1 MSAIDV
7 DRDTAHQAAQRE
19 LDKPIYPKG
28 SLTQRLYEWIHEL
41 LFRLIEKGSSVPGG
55 WFTISVLCVLLVVA
69 IVVTIRVIRL
79 TIRTQRVG
87 DYQLFDTGQLSADQ
101 HRAIAE
107 RFAVEGNWAAAIRH
121 RLRAVARGLEEA
133 RILDPAPGRTA
144 NELATDAGAHLPHL
158 ATELSAAATEFN
170 DVTYG
175 ERQGTPAGYQLI
187 AGLDEHLR
195 SRSTAANRPWPDQ
208 RGSLNQ
214 WAQVR

>member
-1 MSAIDV
+1 MSTIDV

-28 SLTQRLYEWIHEL
+28 SLTQRLYEWIHDL
-41 LFRLIEKGSSVPGG
+41 LIRVIEKGSSVPGG
-55 WFTISVLCVLLVVA
+55 WFTVSVLFVLLVVA
-69 IVVTIRVIRL
+69 IVVAIRVVRS
-79 TIRTQRVG
+79 TIRTQPG

-107 RFAVEGNWAAAIRH
+107 RFAAEGNWAAAIRH

-133 RILDPAPGRTA
+133 RILDQVPGRTA
-144 NELATDAGAHLPHL
+144 NELATDAGARLPHL
-158 ATELSAAATEFN
+158 APELFEAATAFN

-175 ERQGTPAGYQLI
+175 ERPGTPAGYQLI

-208 RGSLNQ
+208 PASLNP

>member
-28 SLTQRLYEWIHEL
+28 SLTQRLYEWIHDL

-55 WFTISVLCVLLVVA
+55 WFTLSVLFVLLVVA
-69 IVVTIRVIRL
+69 IVVTIRVVRL
-79 TIRTQRVG
+79 TIRTQRG

-107 RFAVEGNWAAAIRH
+107 RFAVEGNWATAIRH

-144 NELATDAGAHLPHL
+144 NELATEAGARLPHL
-158 ATELSAAATEFN
+158 ASELSEAATAFN

-175 ERQGTPAGYQLI
+175 ERPGTPAAYQLI
-187 AGLDEHLR
+187 ANLDEHLR
-195 SRSTAANRPWPDQ
+195 SRSAANRPAPDQ
-208 RGSLNQ
+208 PASLNPL
-214 WAQVR
+214 AQVR

>member
-28 SLTQRLYEWIHEL
+28 SLTQRLYEWIHDL
-41 LFRLIEKGSSVPGG
+41 LFRFIEKGSSVPGG
-55 WFTISVLCVLLVVA
+55 WFTVSVLFVLLIVA
-69 IVVTIRVIRL
+69 IVVAIRVARL
-79 TIRTQRVG
+79 TIRTRRGG

-133 RILDPAPGRTA
+133 RILDPVPGRTA
-144 NELATDAGAHLPHL
+144 NELATDAGARLPHL
-158 ATELSAAATEFN
+158 ASELSQAATAFN

-175 ERQGTPAGYQLI
+175 ERPGTPAAYQLI
-187 AGLDEHLR
+187 ADLDEHLR
-195 SRSTAANRPWPDQ
+195 SWSTA
-208 RGSLNQ
+208 SLNPS
-214 WAQVR
+214 AQVR

>member
-1 MSAIDV
+1 MSTIDV

-28 SLTQRLYEWIHEL
+28 SLTQRLYEWIHDL
-41 LFRLIEKGSSVPGG
+41 LFRVIEKGSSVPGG
-55 WFTISVLCVLLVVA
+55 WFTISVLLVLLVVA
-69 IVVTIRVIRL
+69 IVVAIRVVRR
-79 TIRTQRVG
+79 TIRTQRGG

-107 RFAVEGNWAAAIRH
+107 RCAVEGNWTAAIRH

-133 RILDPAPGRTA
+133 RILEPAPGRTA
-144 NELATDAGAHLPHL
+144 NELATDAGARLPQL
-158 ATELSAAATEFN
+158 ARELSEAATEFN

-175 ERQGTPAGYQLI
+175 ERPGTPAGYQLI

-195 SRSTAANRPWPDQ
+195 SRSTAAQRPWPDQ
-208 RGSLNQ
+208 PATLNQ

>member
-1 MSAIDV
+1 MSTIDV

-28 SLTQRLYEWIHEL
+28 SLTQRLYEWIHDL
-41 LFRLIEKGSSVPGG
+41 LFRFIEKGSSVPGG
-55 WFTISVLCVLLVVA
+55 WFTLSVLFVLLIVA
-69 IVVTIRVIRL
+69 IVVAIRVARL
-79 TIRTQRVG
+79 TIRTRRGG

-121 RLRAVARGLEEA
+121 RLRAVARSLEEA

-144 NELATDAGAHLPHL
+144 NELAADAGARLPRL
-158 ATELSAAATEFN
+158 APELSEAATVFN
-170 DVTYG
+170 DVAYG
-175 ERQGTPAGYQLI
+175 ERPGTPAGYQLI
-187 AGLDEHLR
+187 AGLDDHLR
-195 SRSTAANRPWPDQ
+195 SRSAANRPGPDQ
-208 RGSLNQ
+208 LATPNP

>member
-1 MSAIDV
+1 MSTIDV

-28 SLTQRLYEWIHEL
+28 SLTQRLYEWIHDL
-41 LFRLIEKGSSVPGG
+41 LIRVIEKGSSVPGG
-55 WFTISVLCVLLVVA
+55 WFTVSVLFVLLVVA
-69 IVVTIRVIRL
+69 IVVAIRVVRS
-79 TIRTQRVG
+79 TIRTQPG

-107 RFAVEGNWAAAIRH
+107 RFAAEGNWAAAIRH
-121 RLRAVARGLEEA
+121 RLRAVARSLEEA
-133 RILDPAPGRTA
+133 RILEPVPGRTA
-144 NELATDAGAHLPHL
+144 NELATDAGASLPHL
-158 ATELSAAATEFN
+158 APELFEAATAFN

-175 ERQGTPAGYQLI
+175 ERPGTPAGYQLI

-208 RGSLNQ
+208 PASLNP

>member
-1 MSAIDV
+1 MSAIDI

-28 SLTQRLYEWIHEL
+28 SLAQQLYEWIHEL
-41 LFRLIEKGSSVPGG
+41 LFRVIEKGSSVPGG
-55 WFTISVLCVLLVVA
+55 WFTLSVLFVLLVVA
-69 IVVTIRVIRL
+69 IVVAIRVVRL
-79 TIRTQRVG
+79 TIRTRRGG

-121 RLRAVARGLEEA
+121 RLRAVARELEEA
-133 RILDPAPGRTA
+133 RILDPVPGRTA
-144 NELATDAGAHLPHL
+144 NELATDAGARLPHL
-158 ATELSAAATEFN
+158 VFELSEAAAAFN

-175 ERQGTPAGYQLI
+175 ERPGTLAGYQLI
-187 AGLDEHLR
+187 AGLDDHLR
-195 SRSTAANRPWPDQ
+195 SRSAPNRFGPHQPA
-208 RGSLNQ
+208 SVNP